1 MTSDTA
7 TLIARCAELQADNAR
22 LRMERA
28 DAAEDRVGQQMGQAR
43 ERAGLLELIRNLDER
58 RDTMAEQIRHEQ
70 EHDVALED
78 RRAMQPLAY
87 QTVEIMAR
95 EVAQAR
101 LEAQAA
107 GARVLEL
114 QAELERVTGRITQE

>member
-1 MTSDTA
+1 
-7 TLIARCAELQADNAR
+7 
-22 LRMERA
+22 
-28 DAAEDRVGQQMGQAR
+28 MGQAR